1 MHPDSPFSSD
11 FSPDSPF
18 FSLVPGAP
26 PSSAHEPASEVERWA
41 SFVTGAAVMAFGL
54 SRRSVRGVCLAV
66 AAAPLAYKGLMG
78 EWPVSGSRDDTNGA
92 NDVTRAALRGA
103 HGIHVRESIRLEV
116 PLEQAYRFWR
126 RLENLPRFMDHLER
140 VDDLGDG
147 RSHWVAR
154 GPVGMAVEWD
164 AEIINEVENKVIGW
178 RSLPDSDITTA
189 GAVNFSTVRDGRST
203 QLSVHLQYS
212 APAGRAGRFLAMVFG
227 SDPASMIREDLR
239 CVKQL
244 LEAGEIAR
252 VSKEP
257 PR

>member
-1 MHPDSPFSSD
+1 
-11 FSPDSPF
+11 
-18 FSLVPGAP
+18 
-26 PSSAHEPASEVERWA
+26 
-41 SFVTGAAVMAFGL
+41 MAFGL
-54 SRRSVRGVCLAV
+54 SRRSVPGVCLAV

-78 EWPVSGSRDDTNGA
+78 QWPVSSSPRDATDA
-92 NDVTRAALRGA
+92 NEVTRAALGGA
-103 HGIHVRESIRLEV
+103 RGIHIRESIRLEV

-126 RLENLPRFMDHLER
+126 RLENLPRFMEHLEQ
-140 VDDLGDG
+140 VEDLGGG
-147 RSHWVAR
+147 RSHWVAK

-164 AEIINEVENKVIGW
+164 AEIINEVANKVIGW

-212 APAGRAGRFLAMVFG
+212 APAGRAGRLLAMVLG

-239 CVKQL
+239 RVKQL

-252 VSKEP
+252 AGKEP
-257 PR
+257 ER